1 MRIKSLASALLAIL
15 VISSCDDTTNELGTS
30 LINNMDY
37 LNVSADSFSVSSR
50 TVVAD
55 SVYSRSSYGYLGS
68 ICDPETNGIVTA
80 NFMTQFH
87 TLEDYE
93 HTFPKEENVI
103 SRIDGKVVA
112 DSCELRLFYTSFYGD
127 SLAPMKLVAHEMSKP
142 MLENRI
148 YYSNFDPAK
157 EGYLRSDGINKEKTY
172 TLADLSVSDK
182 AKSSTGYTT
191 NICIPLNDPYVDKDG
206 NHYNNYGTY
215 LMQTYYKNPPVYGDQ
230 LKFIKEV
237 IPGFYF
243 ESTGGLG
250 AMAYIFTSKL
260 TIYFRYTDAEADTT
274 YNGVVQFGGTDE
286 VLQTTR
292 IDNNRE
298 TILKLAE
305 DNSCTYLKTPAGLFT
320 EITIPVDDILKGHDG
335 DSINSAKLII
345 PRVNDTSESDYALSY
360 PANLLMIPK
369 DSLYSFFE
377 NNRIVNNRTS
387 FLANSPASTG
397 NNTYQFRNISNL
409 ISAMNINRKSENWNK
424 VLLIPVDITATSSGS
439 IVKISHSMALS
450 STRLVGGSENRHSQ
464 NQLSVI
470 YSKFK

>member
-1 MRIKSLASALLAIL
+1 
-15 VISSCDDTTNELGTS
+15 
-30 LINNMDY
+30 
-37 LNVSADSFSVSSR
+37 
-50 TVVAD
+50 
-55 SVYSRSSYGYLGS
+55 
-68 ICDPETNGIVTA
+68 
-80 NFMTQFH
+80 
-87 TLEDYE
+87 
-93 HTFPKEENVI
+93 
-103 SRIDGKVVA
+103 
-112 DSCELRLFYTSFYGD
+112 
-127 SLAPMKLVAHEMSKP
+127 
-142 MLENRI
+142 
-148 YYSNFDPAK
+148 
-157 EGYLRSDGINKEKTY
+157 
-172 TLADLSVSDK
+172 
-182 AKSSTGYTT
+182 
-191 NICIPLNDPYVDKDG
+191 
-206 NHYNNYGTY
+206 
-215 LMQTYYKNPPVYGDQ
+215 
-230 LKFIKEV
+230 
-237 IPGFYF
+237 
-243 ESTGGLG
+243 
-250 AMAYIFTSKL
+250 MAYIFTSKL

-397 NNTYQFRNISNL
+397 NNTYQFSNISNL